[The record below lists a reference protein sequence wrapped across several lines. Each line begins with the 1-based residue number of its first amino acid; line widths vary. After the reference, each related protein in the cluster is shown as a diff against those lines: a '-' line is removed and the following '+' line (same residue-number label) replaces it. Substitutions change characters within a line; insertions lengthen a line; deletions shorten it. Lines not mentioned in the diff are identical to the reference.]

1 MLLCSWRLWAT
12 ALILLLHQ
20 HHLLSESQFR
30 ETYIHIQP
38 VCSFC
43 LDKKKKQIRQHL
55 HAPLYPLS
63 LFKWEASQLSTVKYG
78 VPQGS
83 VLGPLLF
90 SFYRLPL
97 GNSFRKY
104 KISFHYYA
112 YDIKLYISTRPD
124 ETSKLSKL
132 KECVKNI
139 KYWMTNIFLLLN
151 SDKTEILLIGPKNS
165 TQNTVQ
171 NLGSQFATRRMYCY
185 FLYSQE
191 SGYYIRQQ
199 PIF

>member
-1 MLLCSWRLWAT
+1 MGSDSVTRKAFPKRSTQCLVPYLERLTFTFSLCAVSVWT
-12 ALILLLHQ
+12 
-20 HHLLSESQFR
+20 
-30 ETYIHIQP
+30 
-38 VCSFC
+38 
-43 LDKKKKQIRQHL
+43 KKKKQIRQHL

-112 YDIKLYISTRPD
+112 YDIQLYISTR
-124 ETSKLSKL
+124 SKLT
-132 KECVKNI
+132 EYVKNI
-139 KYWMTNIFLLLN
+139 KYWMTNNFLLLN

-171 NLGSQFATRRMYCY
+171 NLGSQFATRWMYCY
-185 FLYSQE
+185 FFYSQE